1 MMRKDILKDKDEI
14 PVEIKR
20 VIIISV
26 VILIVLVGIYF
37 LTEVILNKEDDDSDK
52 VTENAIQY
60 EEILAGESFN
70 QIEDKYYVIYYD
82 STDDYSS
89 ISSLISS
96 YQMNDNEVKLYSVDL
111 SNGMNKAYITDG
123 NVVTTNANSLRVKA
137 NTLLEFT
144 NKKVTDVITDNDEI
158 IDILNS

>member
-37 LTEVILNKEDDDSDK
+37 LTEVILNKESDSDK

-70 QIEDKYYVIYYD
+70 QSEDKYYVIYYD
-82 STDDYSS
+82 STDEYSS

-96 YQMNDNEVKLYSVDL
+96 YQMNDKEVKLYSVDL
-111 SNGMNKAYITDG
+111 SNGMNKAYVTEG
-123 NVVTTNANSLRVKA
+123 NVVTTNASSLRVKA

-144 NKKVTDVITDNDEI
+144 SKKVTDVITDNDEI

>member
-1 MMRKDILKDKDEI
+1 MRKDILKDKDEI

-20 VIIISV
+20 VIIISL

-70 QIEDKYYVIYYD
+70 QSEDKYYVIYYD

-111 SNGMNKAYITDG
+111 SNGMNKSYVTDG

-144 NKKVTDVITDNDEI
+144 SKKVTDVITDNDEI

>member
-1 MMRKDILKDKDEI
+1 MRKDILKDKDEI

-20 VIIISV
+20 VIIISL

-70 QIEDKYYVIYYD
+70 QSEDKYYVIYYD

-111 SNGMNKAYITDG
+111 SNGMNKSYVTDG
-123 NVVTTNANSLRVKA
+123 NVVTTNASSLRVKA

-144 NKKVTDVITDNDEI
+144 NNKVTDVITANSEI
-158 IDILNS
+158 INILNS

>member
-1 MMRKDILKDKDEI
+1 MRKDILKDKDEI

-70 QIEDKYYVIYYD
+70 QSEDKYYVIYYD

-111 SNGMNKAYITDG
+111 SNGMNKSYVTDG
-123 NVVTTNANSLRVKA
+123 NVVTTNANSLKVKA

>member
-1 MMRKDILKDKDEI
+1 MRKDILKDKDEI

-20 VIIISV
+20 VIIISL

-70 QIEDKYYVIYYD
+70 QSEDKYYVIYYD

-111 SNGMNKAYITDG
+111 SNGMNKSYVTDG
-123 NVVTTNANSLRVKA
+123 NVVTTNASSLRVKA

-144 NKKVTDVITDNDEI
+144 SKKVTDVITDNDEI

>member
-37 LTEVILNKEDDDSDK
+37 LTEVILNKESDSDK

-70 QIEDKYYVIYYD
+70 QSEDKYYVIYYD
-82 STDDYSS
+82 STDEYSS

-96 YQMNDNEVKLYSVDL
+96 YQMNDKEVKLYSVDL
-111 SNGMNKAYITDG
+111 SNGMNKAYVTEG
-123 NVVTTNANSLRVKA
+123 NVVTTNASSLRVKA

-144 NKKVTDVITDNDEI
+144 NKKVTDVVTDNSEI
-158 IDILNS
+158 INILNS

>member
-26 VILIVLVGIYF
+26 VILMVLVGIYF

-70 QIEDKYYVIYYD
+70 QSEDKYYVIYYD

-111 SNGMNKAYITDG
+111 SNGMNKSYVTDG
-123 NVVTTNANSLRVKA
+123 NVVTTNASSLRVKA

-144 NKKVTDVITDNDEI
+144 SKKVTDVITDNDEI

>member
-1 MMRKDILKDKDEI
+1 MRKDILKDKDEI

-20 VIIISV
+20 VIIISL

-70 QIEDKYYVIYYD
+70 QSEDKYYVIYYD

-111 SNGMNKAYITDG
+111 SNGMNKSYVTDG
-123 NVVTTNANSLRVKA
+123 NVVTTNASSLRVKA

>member
-20 VIIISV
+20 VIIISL

-70 QIEDKYYVIYYD
+70 QSEDKYYVIYYD

-111 SNGMNKAYITDG
+111 SNGMNKSYVTDG
-123 NVVTTNANSLRVKA
+123 NVVTTNASSLRVKA

-144 NKKVTDVITDNDEI
+144 SKKVTDVITDNDEI

>member
-1 MMRKDILKDKDEI
+1 MRKDILKDKDEI

-20 VIIISV
+20 VIIISL

-70 QIEDKYYVIYYD
+70 QSEDKYYVIYYD
-82 STDDYSS
+82 STDEYSS

-96 YQMNDNEVKLYSVDL
+96 YQMNDKEVKLYSVDL
-111 SNGMNKAYITDG
+111 SNGMNKSYVTDG
-123 NVVTTNANSLRVKA
+123 NVVTTNASSLRVKA

-144 NKKVTDVITDNDEI
+144 SKKVTDVITDNDEI

>member
-37 LTEVILNKEDDDSDK
+37 LTEVILNKDSDDSDK

-70 QIEDKYYVIYYD
+70 QSEDKYYVIYYD
-82 STDDYSS
+82 STDEYSS

-96 YQMNDNEVKLYSVDL
+96 YQMNDKEVKLYSVDL
-111 SNGMNKAYITDG
+111 SNGMNKAYVTDG
-123 NVVTTNANSLRVKA
+123 NVVTNNASSLRVKA

-144 NKKVTDVITDNDEI
+144 NNKVTDVITANSEI
-158 IDILNS
+158 INILNS

>member
-1 MMRKDILKDKDEI
+1 MRKDILKDKDEI

-20 VIIISV
+20 VIIISL

-52 VTENAIQY
+52 VTEKAIQY

-70 QIEDKYYVIYYD
+70 QSEDKYYVIYYD

-111 SNGMNKAYITDG
+111 SNGMNKSYVTDG

-144 NKKVTDVITDNDEI
+144 SKKVTDVITDNDEI

>member
-1 MMRKDILKDKDEI
+1 MRKDILKDKDEI

-20 VIIISV
+20 VIIISL

-70 QIEDKYYVIYYD
+70 QSEDKYYVIYYD

-111 SNGMNKAYITDG
+111 SNGMNKSYVTDG
-123 NVVTTNANSLRVKA
+123 NVVTTNASSLRVKA

-144 NKKVTDVITDNDEI
+144 NKKVTDVVTDNSEI
-158 IDILNS
+158 INILNS

>member
-1 MMRKDILKDKDEI
+1 MRKDILKDKDEI

-20 VIIISV
+20 VIIISL

-70 QIEDKYYVIYYD
+70 QSEDKYYVI
-82 STDDYSS
+82 
-89 ISSLISS
+89 
-96 YQMNDNEVKLYSVDL
+96 
-111 SNGMNKAYITDG
+111 
-123 NVVTTNANSLRVKA
+123 
-137 NTLLEFT
+137 
-144 NKKVTDVITDNDEI
+144 
-158 IDILNS
+158 